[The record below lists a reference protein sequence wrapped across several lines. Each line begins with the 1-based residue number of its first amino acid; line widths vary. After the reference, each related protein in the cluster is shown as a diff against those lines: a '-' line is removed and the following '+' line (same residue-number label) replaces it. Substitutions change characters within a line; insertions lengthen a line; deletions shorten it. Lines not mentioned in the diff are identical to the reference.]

1 MNTKLFF
8 KKLSGMFITVVI
20 ITLLTFFG
28 FELVKSD
35 AALVILGT
43 EASTEQINELREKLG
58 LNEPILTRYLKYIG
72 KIANGNF
79 GDSFIY
85 KDKVSNIIGEKLII
99 TATMALIAMLI
110 VVGIGLTVSII
121 SALVKDSPIEK
132 ILVVTNQIVMSIPA
146 FFSGMIITLVC
157 GFIFKMFIPGKFVS
171 YKENFIEFIKYM
183 IFPSIA
189 IAMPKCA
196 MTIRLLTGN
205 IRAEYNSP
213 YVKTAISRGNSKI
226 RILLSHVLKNSLL
239 PIITFL
245 GMTITDIL
253 AAGIVVE
260 QVFDVP
266 GISRLLVNGI
276 SNRDYPLVQ
285 AIILVIAIVI
295 VSVNILVDLTYSLL
309 DPRLKVK

>member
-1 MNTKLFF
+1 MNTKVFF
-8 KKLSGMFITVVI
+8 KKLSGMFLTIII

-35 AALVILGT
+35 AALVTLGT
-43 EASTEQINELREKLG
+43 EASPEQVNELREKWG
-58 LNEPILTRYLKYIG
+58 LNEPVLTRYLKYIG
-72 KIANGNF
+72 RIAKGNF
-79 GDSFIY
+79 GESYIY
-85 KDKVSNIIGEKLII
+85 KDKVSNIIGEKLLI
-99 TATMALIAMLI
+99 TGTMALMAMLI
-110 VVGIGLTVSII
+110 VIIAGLTVSII
-121 SALVKDSPIEK
+121 SALGKDRMLEK
-132 ILVVTNQIVMSIPA
+132 ILVVVNQIVMSIPA

-157 GFIFKMFIPGKFVS
+157 GFIFKMFVPGNFVS
-171 YKENFIEFIKYM
+171 YKENFTEFIKYM

-213 YVKTAISRGNSKI
+213 YVKTAVSRGNSRI
-226 RILLSHVLKNSLL
+226 RILLFHVLKNSIL

-260 QVFDVP
+260 QVFDIP

-276 SNRDYPLVQ
+276 FNRDYPLVQ

-295 VSVNILVDLTYSLL
+295 VSVNILVDLAYSML